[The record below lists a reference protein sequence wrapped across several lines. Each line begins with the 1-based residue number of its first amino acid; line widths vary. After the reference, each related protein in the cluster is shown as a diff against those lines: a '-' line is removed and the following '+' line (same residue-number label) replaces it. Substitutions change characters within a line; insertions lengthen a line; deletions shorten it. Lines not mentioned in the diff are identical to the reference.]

1 LSNIYIL
8 IWCFNVGGEGMDEL
22 KGEVGKKYSEK
33 WKTVKIPLNVYRM
46 VEIVAK
52 EWDTS
57 VSDAVKQMLITY
69 LAEKGYT
76 RRYYEEKNR

>member
-1 LSNIYIL
+1 MSEIE
-8 IWCFNVGGEGMDEL
+8 GEERR
-22 KGEVGKKYSEK
+22 KYK
-33 WKTVKIPLNVYRM
+33 WKTVKIPLNVYKM
-46 VEIVAK
+46 VEMVAE

-76 RRYYEEKNR
+76 RRYYEKKKEEW

>member
-1 LSNIYIL
+1 MSEIE
-8 IWCFNVGGEGMDEL
+8 GEERR
-22 KGEVGKKYSEK
+22 KYK
-33 WKTVKIPLNVYRM
+33 WKTVKIPLNVYKM
-46 VEIVAK
+46 VEMVAE

-76 RRYYEEKNR
+76 RRYYEKKKEE

>member
-1 LSNIYIL
+1 MSEIE
-8 IWCFNVGGEGMDEL
+8 GGERR
-22 KGEVGKKYSEK
+22 KYSDK

-46 VEIVAK
+46 VEMVAK

-76 RRYYEEKNR
+76 RRYYEKKKEE

>member
-1 LSNIYIL
+1 MSE
-8 IWCFNVGGEGMDEL
+8 VKGGERRRHSG
-22 KGEVGKKYSEK
+22 K
-33 WKTVKIPLNVYRM
+33 WKTVKIPLNVYKM
-46 VEIVAK
+46 VAMVAK

-76 RRYYEEKNR
+76 RRYYEEKKREE